1 MANVLI
7 KLLTNMKYTIK
18 IRIGKLMRINET
30 YSKLKTLKT
39 KKVLTWV
46 DKKIKIKF
54 NTYINEEGCAVRMIS
69 FGSCSR
75 S

>member
-30 YSKLKTLKT
+30 YSELKTLKT
-39 KKVLTWV
+39 KQKLI
-46 DKKIKIKF
+46 KKLK
-54 NTYINEEGCAVRMIS
+54 
-69 FGSCSR
+69 
-75 S
+75 